1 MSSAVSCMIYC
12 FTLAQV
18 VVQITASRRHCSE
31 SRVTV
36 DGQSEVKVDCTA
48 AQLSTIP
55 MGAFPEDTTHLILS
69 HLNIKE
75 IPDNAFAQLG
85 KLRIL
90 DLSNNNIQTLR
101 NASFYGLAKL
111 EILNLN
117 GNAINSTER
126 GIFSEL
132 QALDTLL
139 VNTLVS
145 QSYDVFI
152 EPINTLNNIRV
163 LSLTMTEDPS
173 AMARLGP
180 LPKLKVL
187 DFFYGDIARITIS
200 LMDNFR
206 RFNLSSLAFRAQ
218 SVKSIEPGA
227 FSNFSNLRSINLCWN
242 SLAGYQEAIASLVQI
257 HNTKIESVILDQLS
271 RWKHGFNVFSMSDFC
286 SPFGSK
292 IRRLSLKEN
301 NIVAVDFKNVKCLA
315 ELREVDL
322 SYNPIVTISSNN
334 FSVNTF
340 LSFLGQHLPYLC
352 SISVSMNNNYK
363 EDAALLY
370 NSDWYFLNNPTCLTN
385 SSDGGRML
393 PSSLPSVSKA
403 TTQGQYPR
411 DAENLIYVIVPRS
424 LQIIRFMHVMSKTKP
439 RMRRSVVFN
448 DDNNIRYVNFS
459 YANAPVEI
467 TASYYSL
474 HKLETVDI
482 SHCDI
487 LELSPNYVHFPNLK
501 SLNISHNQLQQEPSL
516 LCTGCR
522 KLEDIDMSNNRFQ
535 RLDPFTFST
544 CRHLKHIKLDGND
557 LRDVYLDVSNHT
569 RLETLSLRSN
579 KMRDLSSKFTAE
591 LDDLFRVKTFS
602 VDIRNNS
609 FVCSC
614 ASLGFIRWVQT
625 TKVDLVER
633 DRLTCLLN
641 DKLTLLV
648 HVDLT
653 DLTAEC
659 SHKGHEIVAS
669 IIIVF
674 LGVAVVLAGL
684 VWNRWYIKYRIILCS
699 LSTRSERRAEHGHR
713 YGATV
718 LYFAYPS
725 NPVDYDASS
734 KIASWVLTRLRPLA
748 EDEEGV
754 KLFICDRDG
763 LTLPKSE
770 LFISAFEQ
778 SEKLIVCI
786 TPEFLKDSFCMN
798 NINLALASEKPLSHF
813 IFIDFCE
820 KSQRIPS
827 RHLRHLLRGTSAA
840 TYIRWHN
847 IDDDDNEAKRRLKGA
862 LNQGGAEDGCSGFL
876 GRARDLPA
884 TNDSHEL
891 EQLNPRSVG
900 LSGHMTCA
908 LQTI

>member
-36 DGQSEVKVDCTA
+36 DRHSEVKVDCTA

-75 IPDNAFAQLG
+75 IPDNVFAQLG

-90 DLSNNNIQTLR
+90 DLSNNDIQTLH
-101 NASFYGLAKL
+101 NASFHGLAKL
-111 EILNLN
+111 KILNLN
-117 GNAINSTER
+117 GNAIKSTER

-139 VNTLVS
+139 VNNLVS

-187 DFFYGDIARITIS
+187 DFFYGDIARITIA
-200 LMDNFR
+200 LMDTFR
-206 RFNLSSLAFRAQ
+206 RFNLSSLAFRNQ
-218 SVKSIEPGA
+218 NIKSIEPGA
-227 FSNFSNLRSINLCWN
+227 FSNFTNLRSINLCWN
-242 SLAGYQEAIASLVQI
+242 RWAGYQETIASLVQI
-257 HNTKIESVILDQLS
+257 QNTKIETVILDKLT
-271 RWKHGFNVFSMSDFC
+271 RWKYGFNVFSMSDFC

-292 IRRLSLKEN
+292 IRRLSLKDN
-301 NIVAVDFKNVKCLA
+301 NIVSVDFKNAECLG
-315 ELREVDL
+315 ELRELDL
-322 SYNPIVTISSNN
+322 SYNHIVTISSNN
-334 FSVNTF
+334 FTVNTF
-340 LSFLGQHLPYLC
+340 LSFIGQHLPYLC
-352 SISVSMNNNYK
+352 SISVSMNNYYGT

-370 NSDWYFLNNPTCLTN
+370 NADLYFLNNPTCLTN
-385 SSDGGRML
+385 ITVGGLML
-393 PSSLPSVSKA
+393 PSSLPSVSKSK
-403 TTQGQYPR
+403 TQGQFPWN
-411 DAENLIYVIVPRS
+411 AENLHYVIFPPS
-424 LQIIRFMHVMSKTKP
+424 LQIMRLVHLESEGKP
-439 RMRRSVVFN
+439 RFRRSTVFN
-448 DDNNIRYVNFS
+448 DDNNIRYLN
-459 YANAPVEI
+459 
-467 TASYYSL
+467 ASYSSMPVAITGSWYGL

-487 LELSPNYVHFPNLK
+487 LELSPKYVHFPNLK
-501 SLNISHNQLQQEPSL
+501 SLNISHNQLQQEELPL
-516 LCTGCR
+516 LCTGCL
-522 KLEDIDMSNNRFQ
+522 KLEDIDMNNNRFQ
-535 RLDPFTFST
+535 RLDPFMFST
-544 CRHLKHIKLDGND
+544 CRHLKHIKLDGNA
-557 LRDVYLDVSNHT
+557 LRDVYLDLSNQT

-579 KMRDLSSKFTAE
+579 KMRDLGSKFTTE
-591 LDDLFRVKTFS
+591 LDELFRVKTFS
-602 VDIRNNS
+602 VDILNNS

-614 ASLGFIRWVQT
+614 ASLDFIRWVQN
-625 TKVDLVER
+625 TKVDLVAR
-633 DRLTCLLN
+633 DRLTCFLD
-641 DKLTLLV
+641 DKSTLFV

-653 DLTAEC
+653 VLIAEC
-659 SHKGHEIVAS
+659 SHKGHVIIAS

-674 LGVAVVLAGL
+674 LGVVIVLAGL

-699 LSTRSERRAEHGHR
+699 LSVRSKQRAEHR
-713 YGATV
+713 NQYDATV

-725 NPVDYDASS
+725 DPVDYDASRN
-734 KIASWVLTRLRPLA
+734 IARWVLAYLRPLA

-754 KLFICDRDG
+754 KLFINDRDG

-778 SEKLIVCI
+778 SETLIVCI
-786 TPEFLKDSFCMN
+786 TPEFLNDSFCMN
-798 NINLALASEKPLSHF
+798 NMNLALASKKPLSHF
-813 IFIDFCE
+813 IFIDFCDE
-820 KSQRIPS
+820 SQRIPS
-827 RHLRHLLRGTSAA
+827 RQLRHLLRGTSAA

-847 IDDDDNEAKRRLKGA
+847 IDHDDNEAKRQLRGA
-862 LNQGGAEDGCSGFL
+862 LNHGGAEDGCSGFL
-876 GRARDLPA
+876 GRTRDVPT
-884 TNDSHEL
+884 TNSSHEL
-891 EQLNPRSVG
+891 DQLNP
-900 LSGHMTCA
+900 
-908 LQTI
+908 